1 MESEITVKDVH
12 HTYDGKKY
20 ALSGVSFEVR
30 KGEVFGLLGRN
41 GAGKTTLIR
50 ILTTLTKPTRGE
62 VRVLGMDPEKN
73 GQAIRSRIGVVQQSQ
88 SYEFSSVERS
98 LDLYGMLWGVPNEER
113 KRRKKELIAL
123 FGLEEFRKKRPFDLS
138 GGEVRRVQIARE
150 FMHDMDILFLD
161 EPTVGL
167 DVMMRRS
174 MLDDLKERVK
184 QGLTIIFTTHNLEEA
199 DYLCD
204 RVAVIDQ
211 GKILALDTVD
221 NLKRFYRGKK
231 TVEFTVA
238 GEEANEF
245 MKRLEVSL
253 NNSEK
258 LRRDE
263 HGAGVVLT
271 DDTRHTIA
279 LLIELSTNLRVQ
291 LEWLNVRTNTLE
303 DVFLNYLRPAEVQ
316 SSEP

>member
-1 MESEITVKDVH
+1 LESEITVKDVH

>member
-1 MESEITVKDVH
+1 MITVRDVH
-12 HTYDGKKY
+12 HTYDGKEY
-20 ALSGVSFEVR
+20 ALSGVSFDVK

-50 ILTTLTKPTRGE
+50 ILTTLTKPTSGKVE
-62 VRVLGMDPEKN
+62 VLGMDPERS

-98 LDLYGMLWGVPNEER
+98 LDLYGMLWGVPKEER
-113 KRRKKELIAL
+113 ERRRRELITL

-138 GGEVRRVQIARE
+138 GGQVRRVQIARE

-167 DVMMRRS
+167 DVVMRRS
-174 MLDDLKERVK
+174 MLDDLRERVK

-204 RVAVIDQ
+204 RIAVIDQ

-221 NLKRFYRGKK
+221 NLKKYYRGKK
-231 TVEFTVA
+231 TVEFTVT
-238 GEEANEF
+238 GEEADEF
-245 MKRLEVSL
+245 MKRLEASL
-253 NNSEK
+253 ENSEK

-263 HGAGVVLT
+263 GGSGVLLT
-271 DDTRHTIA
+271 DDTRQAIA
-279 LLIELSTNLRVQ
+279 LLIDLSTKLRVQ
-291 LEWLNVRTNTLE
+291 LEWLNVRKNTLE
-303 DVFLNYLRPAEVQ
+303 DVFLNYLKPREGVPD
-316 SSEP
+316 